1 MIFLSY
7 TKKELFSLGASLN
20 ELADLRKRIVDNRI
34 FDYIDDLVLD
44 DRTINQLEFT
54 LELYQEYLKFLQTFS
69 KTNLEK
75 ILKGLRNTE
84 VIDNHIVEREN
95 YNWLIAYQETHHST
109 VINYLIKKLLTD
121 QEVLNPTIL
130 AKSHE
135 ILMRGTSNE
144 DNILQKFRRNNQHF
158 VGYHENEKNVI
169 MFLPVSYDEIKLSLQ
184 LFCDYFNQTESNM
197 NIAYVKP
204 FIIHGL
210 LAALQFFEDGN
221 TRVARSMQHI
231 KIFQITREIFQVPFN
246 LPALYFSKTY
256 IPYRKEY
263 RDMICK
269 IAIEP
274 SMTTWNQWIL
284 FNLRKVQDQIY
295 FNENNLERIRKH

>member
-1 MIFLSY
+1 MSY

-84 VIDNHIVEREN
+84 VIDNHIIEREN

-231 KIFQITREIFQVPFN
+231 KIFQITRDIFHVPFN

>member
-1 MIFLSY
+1 MSY